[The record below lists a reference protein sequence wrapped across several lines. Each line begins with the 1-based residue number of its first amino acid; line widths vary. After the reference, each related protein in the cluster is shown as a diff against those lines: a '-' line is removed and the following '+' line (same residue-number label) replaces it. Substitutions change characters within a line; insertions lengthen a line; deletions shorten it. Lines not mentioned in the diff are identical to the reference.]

1 MRLDK
6 YLSDCGIDTRSK
18 CKKYIRQGRVLV
30 NDILITDEAFHVRE
44 EDTVVFDQKPIKLQR
59 QLYLMFHK
67 PAGCVC
73 ALSDSVHKTVLDYF
87 PSDIKK
93 RLLIVGRLDKDTE
106 GLLFLTDDGAFVHHL
121 MAPKKHVEKSYYFC
135 ARGYLCDEACDMVA
149 SGMDIGDETPTKPAT
164 LKILKTENNQ
174 VQGIISFSEGR
185 YHQVKRMIKVLGG
198 EVTYL
203 RRISI
208 GKIRLDDNLPAGE
221 FRELTDKELEL
232 LNYHQ
237 REK

>member
-30 NDILITDEAFHVRE
+30 NDILITDEAFHVRD
-44 EDTVVFDQKPIKLQR
+44 EDSVVFDQKPIKLER

-73 ALSDSVHKTVLDYF
+73 ALSDSSHRTVIDYF
-87 PSDIKK
+87 PADIKK

-121 MAPKKHVEKSYYFC
+121 MSPQKHVEKTYYFC
-135 ARGYLCDEACDMVA
+135 ANGHLCDRACDMVT
-149 SGMDIGDETPTKPAT
+149 SGINIGDETPTKPAT
-164 LKILKTENNQ
+164 LQILQTEANQ
-174 VQGIISFSEGR
+174 IQGLLSITEGR
-185 YHQVKRMIKVLGG
+185 YHQVKRMMKVLGV

-203 RRISI
+203 KRISI
-208 GKIRLDDNLPAGE
+208 GKIRLDDNLSAGE
-221 FRELTDKELEL
+221 FRALTDKELEL

>member
-6 YLSDCGIDTRSK
+6 YLSDCGIDSRSK

-30 NDILITDEAFHVRE
+30 NDILIRDEAFHVQN
-44 EDTVVFDQKPIKLQR
+44 EDVVIFDQKPIKLQR
-59 QLYLMFHK
+59 QLYFMFHK
-67 PAGCVC
+67 PADCVC
-73 ALSDSVHKTVLDYF
+73 ALSDSIHKTVLDYF

-121 MAPKKHVEKSYYFC
+121 MAPKKHVEKTYYFC
-135 ARGYLCDEACDMVA
+135 ARGQLCDGACDLVA
-149 SGMDIGDETPTKPAT
+149 SGIDIGDDMPTKPAI
-164 LKILKTENNQ
+164 LKILQTEADQ
-174 VQGIISFSEGR
+174 IQGILSITEGR
-185 YHQVKRMIKVLGG
+185 YHQVKRMMKVLGV

-203 RRISI
+203 KRISI
-208 GKIRLDDNLPAGE
+208 GKIRLDDNLSAGE
-221 FRELTDKELEL
+221 FRALTDNELES

-237 REK
+237 REN